1 MPGGV
6 GGRRPKPPPTRLALY
21 NTRNI
26 RNRKM
31 KLLNKII
38 FKQLPVWI
46 IILHAVITTLQAQS
60 PVQVAEDQRF
70 QAMVSRD
77 TISLHKLIHKD
88 LIYVH
93 SNALQESKTDF
104 IHSVSSGKIQYQSMQ
119 RDKIAITQWRKTA
132 IVNGEV
138 AVKGINNTTPFDVKL
153 RYLAV
158 YRKKSGKWVLYR
170 WQSTRIPT

>member
-1 MPGGV
+1 
-6 GGRRPKPPPTRLALY
+6 
-21 NTRNI
+21 
-26 RNRKM
+26 M
-31 KLLNKII
+31 KVKLFNMLLFEQLNMKI
-38 FKQLPVWI
+38 FQQLLLWI
-46 IILHAVITTLQAQS
+46 IIIHASITMLQAQS
-60 PVQVAEDQRF
+60 PVVIAEDQRF

-77 TISLHKLIHKD
+77 TISLQKLTHKD

-104 IHSVSSGKIQYQSMQ
+104 IHSVASGKIQYQSMH

-132 IVNGEV
+132 IINGEV
-138 AVKGINNTTPFDVKL
+138 AVKGINNNTPFDIKL

>member
-1 MPGGV
+1 
-6 GGRRPKPPPTRLALY
+6 
-21 NTRNI
+21 
-26 RNRKM
+26 M
-31 KLLNKII
+31 KLFNKTI
-38 FKQLPVWI
+38 FKQLCLWI
-46 IILHAVITTLQAQS
+46 ILLHAAITTLRAQS

-70 QAMVSRD
+70 QAMVGRD
-77 TISLHKLIHKD
+77 TISLQKLIHKD

-119 RDKIAITQWRKTA
+119 RDKIAITKWRKTA

-138 AVKGINNTTPFDVKL
+138 AVKGIVNTAPFDIKL

-158 YRKKSGKWVLYR
+158 YKKKSGKWVLYR